1 MLISINLLLIKNI
14 MDVAQFLRSKFPE
27 AEISFDGED
36 CNSRLLIVSNDFDG
50 LNTLQ
55 RHKLVLNTLKEQFQT
70 GELHALSLITKSPS
84 ETA

>member
-1 MLISINLLLIKNI
+1 
-14 MDVAQFLRSKFPE
+14 MDLAQFLRSKFPG

-36 CNSRLLIVSNDFDG
+36 CNSKVLIVSNEFEG

-55 RHKLVLNTLKEQFQT
+55 RHKLVLNVLKEQFQT

-84 ETA
+84 EI

>member
-1 MLISINLLLIKNI
+1 
-14 MDVAQFLRSKFPE
+14 MDLTQFLRSKFPE

-36 CNSRLLIVSNDFDG
+36 CNSKVLIVSNEFEG

-55 RHKLVLNTLKEQFQT
+55 RQKLVLSVLKEQFQS

-84 ETA
+84 ETV

>member
-1 MLISINLLLIKNI
+1 

-36 CNSRLLIVSNDFDG
+36 CNSRLLIVSNEFEG
-50 LNTLQ
+50 VNTLQ
-55 RHKLVLNTLKEQFQT
+55 RQKLVLNALKEQFQT

>member
-1 MLISINLLLIKNI
+1 

-36 CNSRLLIVSNDFDG
+36 CNSRLLIVSNEFEG

-55 RHKLVLNTLKEQFQT
+55 RHKLVLNALKEQFQT
-70 GELHALSLITKSPS
+70 GELHALSLITKSLS
-84 ETA
+84 ETL